1 MKKFYTIGLVI
12 ISLIITQQAF
22 LQKENAKSPLRGEQ
36 QIELSEG
43 YSFVSS
49 RIMAEDPDMLIVL
62 TSILNENLD
71 FIRNSQGQ
79 VLRKIGP
86 NWVNNIGD
94 WIIDEGYLIKV
105 FSDDSFIMEGDV
117 VDPITPIPLELG
129 YQFISYFPDTPI
141 DALIAF
147 ETILNNLD
155 FIRNSNGDMLR
166 KIGYNWVNGI
176 GYCNPGEGYLIKM
189 TSDDVL
195 IYPGGVQP
203 PPGVVLLPVSG
214 SVFALNGVDVTI
226 NSFQMSKYEITID
239 QFIDFLNDIGCNSN
253 GSYNDPTY
261 GNVEYFD
268 MDDDDCAIGYNGSS
282 FYFEGSSHGPTAD
295 CPMMEV
301 TWYGANA
308 YCEWAGGR
316 MPTEAEW
323 EVAARGA
330 TAGQTA
336 GTYTDQWAGTDIQSQ
351 LTNYAW
357 YVDNSNLHCHPVG
370 TKTENELGLH
380 DMSGNVFEWCSD
392 WYGSTFPYSTNNP
405 TGPPSGSKGLLRGG
419 SFKNYAMVCL
429 VSFRAQQFR
438 DSTCSNSGFRLVVP
452 TR

>member
-1 MKKFYTIGLVI
+1 MKKFYTTGLVI
-12 ISLIITQQAF
+12 LSLIITQQAF
-22 LQKENAKSPLRGEQ
+22 PQKENAKGPLTDEQ
-36 QIELSEG
+36 EIELSEG

-49 RIMAEDPDMLIVL
+49 RIIAENPDIQE
-62 TSILNENLD
+62 ILQNNLANLD
-71 FIRNSQGQ
+71 FIRNSAGLM
-79 VLRKIGP
+79 LRKIGP

-105 FSDDSFIMEGDV
+105 FSDDSFTMEGDV
-117 VDPITPIPLELG
+117 VDPLTPIPLELG
-129 YQFISYFPDTPI
+129 YQFISYFPETPI

-147 ETILNNLD
+147 ETILSDNLD

-166 KIGYNWVNGI
+166 KIGPNWVNGI

-214 SVFALNGVDVTI
+214 SVFALNGIDVTI
-226 NSFQMSKYEITID
+226 SSFQMSKYEITID

-330 TAGQTA
+330 TAGQSS
-336 GTYTDQWAGTDIQSQ
+336 GTYTDQWAGTDIVSQ

-357 YVDNSNLHCHPVG
+357 YIDNSDYHGHTVG
-370 TKTENELGLH
+370 TKNENELGLH
-380 DMSGNVFEWCSD
+380 DMSGNVFEWCGD
-392 WYGSTFPYSTNNP
+392 WYGATFPYDTNNP
-405 TGPPSGSKGLLRGG
+405 TGPASGSKCILRGG
-419 SFKNYAMVCL
+419 SFKNEAPVCN
-429 VSFRAQQFR
+429 VFFRVAQFR
-438 DSTCSNSGFRLVVP
+438 DSTCSNSGIRLVVSA
-452 TR
+452 R